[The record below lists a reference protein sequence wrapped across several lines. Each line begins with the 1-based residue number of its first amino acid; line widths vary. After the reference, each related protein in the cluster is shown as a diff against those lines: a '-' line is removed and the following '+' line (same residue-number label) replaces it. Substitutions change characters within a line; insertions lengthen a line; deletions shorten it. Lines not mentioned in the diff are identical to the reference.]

1 MFYTE
6 EEMLQELKRQIELA
20 GSQRAWALKNGVSTS
35 FLNDTLLG
43 RKKISAPLAKK
54 LGYERKTIFA
64 TEKFLHRMEYNKGDS
79 K

>member
-35 FLNDTLLG
+35 FLNDTILG
-43 RKKISAPLAKK
+43 RRKISAPLAKK
-54 LGYERKTIFA
+54 LGYERKIIFA
-64 TEKFLHRMEYNKGDS
+64 SEQFFRHIEYNKGDS